1 MLIIQIYKRIIQ
13 QNKRLFLLE
22 KGINQR
28 KSHAE
33 HNTVHCS
40 STEIINFSCFALF
53 VHMDGQIMV
62 YKCFAEIVTQQFMY
76 IRRKV
81 PFHAANILI

>member
-1 MLIIQIYKRIIQ
+1 
-13 QNKRLFLLE
+13 
-22 KGINQR
+22 
-28 KSHAE
+28 
-33 HNTVHCS
+33 
-40 STEIINFSCFALF
+40 
-53 VHMDGQIMV
+53 MV